1 MTNTRSNQHGIR
13 ALVIVLA
20 LATLTP
26 RLALALNACTA
37 AQISS
42 QDSSCPTGTGP
53 CSITKNFTI
62 ANGCVLNF
70 GTRAVT
76 VTSSGTLDINSG
88 FVSISAGS
96 LTVAAGGFIDGR
108 GTTAAP
114 NDRGGSLLIQTTGN
128 FAIQKATAS
137 GRVEVSGDIAGG
149 LILLNIGGSI
159 NVAGKLLADGLTVAG
174 EGGSLLVSAG
184 GDIIL
189 TSTAEVSVAG
199 GNESVGGGVLDMEAG
214 GRIDLGVT
222 VNAGGSDG
230 GIVEITA
237 GTDAVVRKIDAE
249 ATGDSGDG
257 GCVNVIGGTNV
268 QALGDLLV
276 SGSASTTESG
286 GGDGGFICLE
296 ARFGHV
302 TTVSGVD
309 IEARGQFPEGGGGAL
324 LVLAR
329 GNITIAS
336 GSTMSTRGNGT
347 ESCGGEICLEAELD
361 LTVAG
366 AVDGS
371 GGGGG
376 GDVDVGARRNVTLS
390 GSVDATGRNPGGLG
404 GSATVE
410 AGRVGRGNLTLSGT
424 LNASGGDCGVEMG
437 CGLGGFT
444 DAAGCDVTLTS
455 TGRLL
460 ARGADAG
467 DNCLR
472 AREQLRI
479 QGTVDA
485 TRTSPSGTDGSNSVT
500 YKSSK
505 PPIISGTMLPSRTLL
520 ALPTCATIAQEG
532 CMMPCPTC
540 GNGVVEFPETCD
552 NSSGTPLSCDGCSA
566 SCQLENC
573 NDGNS
578 CTVDSCS
585 TTLGCRNLAPPAGC
599 TPAPTATATRTSTVT
614 PTRTPTATRTR
625 TPTVTSTSTA
635 ATQTRTPTATNTP
648 TGGTPTSSVP
658 LCSGGVAIS
667 GPFIKLS
674 RLDATSGNEK
684 MLIKGTFAFPPNVPS
699 TFDPAT
705 LGAQLRVEDLGSG
718 NAAIFDL
725 TAQTRPIPPGP
736 PGSMCAN
743 NTDGWKTNQPRT
755 KQIYKNRSGAL
766 PPSCTAGSANG
777 FSLLKLKDRRDTF
790 GGIQI
795 RAKAKDATI
804 PRPVGPLRLTLVL
817 GATSAAGTAGECGT
831 ASFAPASCN
840 YSGSGS
846 TLICR

>member
-1 MTNTRSNQHGIR
+1 MMPIR
-13 ALVIVLA
+13 AERRRFILASLLVAAVAA
-20 LATLTP
+20 LAPHT
-26 RLALALNACTA
+26 ALALNACTA
-37 AQISS
+37 AQISA

-53 CSITKNFTI
+53 CSITKSFTV
-62 ANGCVLNF
+62 ASGCVLNF

-76 VTSSGTLDINSG
+76 ITSSGTIDINSG
-88 FVSISAGS
+88 FVTIRAGS

-108 GTTAAP
+108 GISPAP
-114 NDRGGSLLIQTTGN
+114 NDRGGSLLIETTGN
-128 FAIQKATAS
+128 FAIQKASAS

-149 LILLNIGGSI
+149 LILLNVGGSI
-159 NVAGKLLADGLTVAG
+159 NVAGKLLADGLGTAG
-174 EGGSLLVSAG
+174 EGGSLLVRAS
-184 GDIIL
+184 GDIIT
-189 TSTAEVSVAG
+189 TSTAEIAVNG
-199 GNESVGGGVLDMEAG
+199 GNESVGGGIFDLEAG
-214 GRIDLGVT
+214 GQINLGAT

-237 GTDAVVRKIDAE
+237 GTDAIVRKIDAE

-268 QALGDLLV
+268 QALDDLLV

-302 TTVSGVD
+302 TTISGVD

-329 GNITIAS
+329 GNIVISS

-366 AVDGS
+366 NVDGS

-390 GSVDATGRNPGGLG
+390 GNVDATGRNAGGLG

-460 ARGADAG
+460 SRGADAG

-472 AREQLRI
+472 AREQLRV
-479 QGTVDA
+479 QGIVDA
-485 TRTSPSGTDGSNSVT
+485 TRTSPTGTDGGNAIT

-505 PPIISGTMLPSRTLL
+505 PPIITGTVTPAGTLL
-520 ALPTCATIAQEG
+520 ALPACTTLAQEA
-532 CMMPCPTC
+532 CMLPCPTC
-540 GNGVVEFPETCD
+540 GNAVVEFPETCD

-566 SCQLENC
+566 NCQIENC

-585 TTLGCRNLAPPAGC
+585 TTLGCNNVLTSTPC
-599 TPAPTATATRTSTVT
+599 TPAPTPTFTRTPTATATRTPTNT
-614 PTRTPTATRTR
+614 PTRTPTAS
-625 TPTVTSTSTA
+625 PTSPVA
-635 ATQTRTPTATNTP
+635 LCNGGVGI
-648 TGGTPTSSVP
+648 TGG
-658 LCSGGVAIS
+658 
-667 GPFIKLS
+667 FIKLT
-674 RLDATSGNEK
+674 RLNSPTGNEK
-684 MLIKGTFAFPPNVPS
+684 MLIKGVLAFPANVPP
-699 TFDPAT
+699 TVDPAT
-705 LGAQLRVEDLGSG
+705 RGAQLRVDDLGSG
-718 NAAIFDL
+718 GSAIFNL
-725 TAQTRPIPPGP
+725 TAQTQSIPAGAPGT
-736 PGSMCAN
+736 MCAN
-743 NTDGWKTNQPRT
+743 STDGWKTNQPRT
-755 KQIYKNRSGAL
+755 KQIYKNRSGQL
-766 PPSCTAGSANG
+766 PPSCAAGSANG
-777 FSLLKLKDRRDTF
+777 LSLLKLKDRRSIG
-790 GGIQI
+790 GGIQF
-795 RAKAKDATI
+795 RAKAKDGTI
-804 PRPVGPLRLTLVL
+804 PTPVGPLRLTLVL
-817 GATSAAGTAGECGT
+817 GGTTAESSAGECGT
-831 ASFAPASCN
+831 ISFAAPNCVYNGA
-840 YSGSGS
+840 GT